1 MAGVKRRTPRP
12 TTKESL
18 QFGTNP
24 KSADGRIATTTYPG
38 GLTMLHLTYVPGE
51 DEQSVFHGAWTLRR
65 TTKSQ
70 EATRGFTPSQGIA
83 SGFHGNST
91 W

>member
-51 DEQSVFHGAWTLRR
+51 DEQSVFRRALALRGI
-65 TTKSQ
+65 TTSQ
-70 EATRGFTPSQGIA
+70 EVAQFFVFA
-83 SGFHGNST
+83 
-91 W
+91 